1 MSFQPINLG
10 TPNNNDGDSLYAGGK
25 KINENFSEIYE
36 KFGGSSSAAIKIDVG
51 TTTPNTSTALVW
63 NGAQQKFVPFSSN
76 SVRAPGKISLN
87 AIYVTNDAGK
97 AGDAGNDLLN
107 DAAQPNN
114 LIAQLDGR
122 SMFTIQA
129 RNNTSI
135 TTNVRGQLDINL
147 GNSQVT
153 SLSVYTTSVVIRG
166 INGVQVYRSS
176 SEDVAVYT
184 KILDTTST
192 ATGITLYERPVL
204 DFTTMSAGV
213 RNGTDSSN
221 AIAHTGFTK
230 LLLTQYPF
238 SSTAVRA
245 QRGIVSNNP
254 SQTLTADSL
263 LTIDGIYHPK
273 HIEGLIYNY
282 NNTGGA
288 NKLVLVTGAAAHWS
302 YSTSGVAGIIPTTA
316 ISIVASYNP
325 IVRTFRNGWTPEY
338 NVDGTIPAII
348 DATSSASTWYYLYY
362 LGCTIYTSSL
372 GTGVGREFWPGS
384 SNVVVSS
391 NRDIESVDNQLT
403 AAGYPYWR
411 VVRRLGPIKTDTT
424 NRAIPFNVKRID
436 HGGFEFYWGLNPSA
450 GGLGGAGDTSYTT
463 TIQRQD
469 IWTFGS
475 SVNLA
480 ISDTPGVGF
489 GSSLLTTVPPIPGV
503 TAHITVQHN
512 PIATGNLPYLYL
524 YGQPWTVNGSISTLN
539 PPFEVVRS
547 LTTGLTNVHNIQLP
561 MSPDGCYIPDGTY
574 FGAGILSVFDSNLGT
589 RVRFAFKRPW
599 TDGPVGQNGAAT
611 CSSNSLA
618 FTVTGFRLAR

>member
-1 MSFQPINLG
+1 MPLQPINLG

-51 TTTPNTSTALVW
+51 TTTPDTSTALVW
-63 NGAQQKFVPFSSN
+63 NGSLQRFVPFSSN

-87 AIYVTNDAGK
+87 AIYVTNDAGR

-107 DAAQPNN
+107 NAAQPNN
-114 LIAQLDGR
+114 LVAQLDGR
-122 SMFTIQA
+122 NMFTIQA

-135 TTNVRGQLDINL
+135 TANVRGQLDINL

-166 INGVQVYRSS
+166 INGVQVFRAT
-176 SEDVAVYT
+176 SEDTAVYT
-184 KILDTTST
+184 KILDVTST
-192 ATGITLYERPVL
+192 ATGVTLYERPVL
-204 DFTTMSAGV
+204 DFNTMSAAV

-282 NNTGGA
+282 DTVA
-288 NKLVLVTGAAAHWS
+288 NKITLVTGAAAHWS

-316 ISIVASYNP
+316 TAIVASYNP
-325 IVRTFRNGWTPEY
+325 IVRTFRSGWTPEY
-338 NVDGTIPAII
+338 NTDGTAPAVI
-348 DATSSASTWYYLYY
+348 DATTSTNTWYYLYY
-362 LGCTIYTSSL
+362 LGCTIYTSSA
-372 GTGVGREFWPGS
+372 GTGVGREFYPGS
-384 SNVVVSS
+384 SNVVISS

-403 AAGYPYWR
+403 AAGYPFWR
-411 VVRRLGPIKTDTT
+411 VVRRLGPVRNGATD
-424 NRAIPFNVKRID
+424 RLVPFNVKRID
-436 HGGFEFYWGLNPSA
+436 HGGFEFYWGLNPA
-450 GGLGGAGDTSYTT
+450 AVGAGVGSGDSPYTT
-463 TIQRQD
+463 SVARSAIL
-469 IWTFGS
+469 TFGS
-475 SVNLA
+475 STA
-480 ISDTPGVGF
+480 ISLNSYSTAV
-489 GSSLLTTVPPIPGV
+489 LTTVPPIPGV
-503 TAHITVQHN
+503 TAHITVRHN
-512 PIATGNLPYLYL
+512 PAATGNLPYLYL
-524 YGQPWTVNGSISTLN
+524 YGQAWTVNGSISTLN
-539 PPFEVVRS
+539 PPFEIVRS
-547 LTTGLTNVHNIQLP
+547 TTTSLVNVHQIQLP

-574 FGAGILSVFDSNLGT
+574 FGQGILSVFDTSSGQKI
-589 RVRFAFKRPW
+589 RFAMQRPW
-599 TDGPVGQNGAAT
+599 TDGPVGQLGT
-611 CSSNSLA
+611 ITSNSLS